1 MAVKKFAIIL
11 VEGDTEKALF
21 QDFKTLLGY
30 PIKKIVIANLWNV
43 NINKYM
49 PALTENSEIIVVFD
63 TDRIE
68 NLDRFK
74 NNLNLLK
81 AKKHTIHLFQQ
92 TSNFED
98 ELANACGVSNRKLY
112 SCFCPK
118 IISADNFKNEF
129 IALRNRMMKLDGL
142 GLNKTL
148 LWSRGII
155 PQSRDYNFHVS
166 SHDDYFL

>member
-1 MAVKKFAIIL
+1 LIMAVKKFAIIL

-98 ELANACGVSNRKLY
+98 ELA
-112 SCFCPK
+112 
-118 IISADNFKNEF
+118 
-129 IALRNRMMKLDGL
+129 
-142 GLNKTL
+142 
-148 LWSRGII
+148 
-155 PQSRDYNFHVS
+155 
-166 SHDDYFL
+166 